1 MERVTAFKS
10 ETASASVPVPVPRM
24 VQAIIGNIL
33 AWLGIWVIPSVI
45 VVAFGVLTWQDFTNN
60 TPEGTPLPIAVWVN
74 DGLQGATDPREVQAQ
89 LARAPV
95 TYYADTKLSTS
106 EHWFSVTASAPQVGH
121 PWAIDFP
128 SRHATN
134 LTCWDRTTNALLGTA
149 NRTNVK
155 GQLIKSRAGFAIP
168 LSAAQAG
175 AALVCRG
182 EFEGPARIAATAWL
196 ASDLDSAESA
206 YKRTGGLIDG
216 GIGVLAIFM
225 LLTAL
230 VNRSKLYW
238 IFFGWLALSLRMAAL
253 SAGTDFEVLGTSI
266 TSSLVIPIRQWTL
279 GLYYAMAITLFC
291 QLFKEDLAKIKSK
304 WLLTL
309 QQVCALAIF
318 PVCAFMSYKSTLP
331 ILWVGTVIGVCVMV
345 FYLVHILYRG
355 TSRVA
360 VWYAAS
366 IAVSWIASLSE
377 VVAASTGMR
386 NSMGGLNSVTAAIA
400 SALFAS
406 LAVAEHIRTDRLT
419 KLAVQKNLKAAY
431 EDSPIGLFTLRGD
444 GLIVKYNPV
453 FSAMLEGFDLS
464 GPPSI
469 SHVFEA
475 NVQREIDAMRES
487 DDRTT
492 IELQTRTHAEN
503 TSYDAD
509 RWFAIRAST
518 TDGDFVEG
526 SLQDITDKVR
536 AMARLEFLANHDP
549 LTDCLNLRGIAL
561 RVEESAQ
568 QPTALA
574 YFDLDRFKVINDLYG
589 HTAGDEVL
597 RQVCGRMKSQL
608 GPDDLLARVGGDEFV
623 VVFPSATISEAALRC
638 NNLIT
643 LISSR
648 PYVIDT
654 QSFVL
659 SVSGGLVETASFGT
673 PTIKGLVS
681 TADTVC
687 RMAKKHPSE
696 RLRVIERGASFFK
709 HHKEELEIISSLER
723 GVAPEGLYLVM
734 QPEMSLSAPFDSL
747 NFEVLLRL
755 RKSNGDEVPASV
767 IIEAAEAH
775 GKSAIID
782 RWVITTIIAWLE
794 THAHQLPNTQFV
806 GVNLSGGSLNN
817 ETFVEELF
825 TLFEKHKAALSLI
838 CLEIT
843 ETVALTDIQ
852 NMQKF
857 IDRARTIGAK
867 VSIDDFGAGYS
878 SFGYLKSLSVDA
890 LKLDGSLVKGCANN
904 PASTAII
911 NALGGLVKSLG
922 LKSIGEFAE
931 DLPTIQVLA
940 LAGIDYAQGWGISK
954 AVMPERILAARS
966 CVDLIEDPAV
976 VAFARQLQ
984 AHTFQTPP
992 LLFEHFTYVD
1002 GALH

>member
-10 ETASASVPVPVPRM
+10 ETASAAAPVPGR
-24 VQAIIGNIL
+24 VQTWVGNIS
-33 AWLGIWVIPSVI
+33 AWLGIWVIPSV
-45 VVAFGVLTWQDFTNN
+45 VVLAFGVLFFQDPGNN
-60 TPEGTPLPIAVWVN
+60 TQVGTPLPIAVWESDGVVVTVN
-74 DGLQGATDPREVQAQ
+74 PKDALAP
-89 LARAPV
+89 LARMPV
-95 TYYADTKLSTS
+95 GLYADTHLSTR
-106 EHWFSVTASAPQVGH
+106 EYWFSVTASTPQTDQ

-128 SRHATN
+128 SRHAMH
-134 LTCWDRTTNALLGTA
+134 LACWDQDGGPELGTA
-149 NRTNVK
+149 TRSNVT
-155 GQLIKSRAGFAIP
+155 GLLTKSRAGFA
-168 LSAAQAG
+168 LRLGSAQTR

-182 EFEGPARIAATAWL
+182 KFEGPARIS
-196 ASDLDSAESA
+196 ASVWRADDLDLSDASHQ
-206 YKRTGGLIDG
+206 RTGALIEG
-216 GIGVLAIFM
+216 GVGVLALFM

-230 VNRSKLYW
+230 VNRSTLYW
-238 IFFGWLALSLRMAAL
+238 VFFGWLALSMRMAGI
-253 SAGTDFEVLGTSI
+253 SAGTDFDVLGRSI
-266 TSSLVIPIRQWTL
+266 NPDLLVPLRQWTV
-279 GLYYAMAITLFC
+279 GMYYAITILLFSH
-291 QLFKEDLAKIKSK
+291 LFKDDLDEINAG
-304 WLLTL
+304 WPLTL
-309 QQVCALAIF
+309 QQFSAMLIF
-318 PVCAFMSYKSTLP
+318 PVCALTSFKTTLP
-331 ILWVGTVIGVCVMV
+331 IVWVATATGICVIVY
-345 FYLVHILYRG
+345 YLVRILRHRS
-355 TSRVA
+355 SRVA
-360 VWYAAS
+360 VWYSASIVVALAAS
-366 IAVSWIASLSE
+366 LNE

-386 NSMGGLNSVTAAIA
+386 NWLGELNSVTAAIA
-400 SALFAS
+400 STLLAS
-406 LAVAEHIRTDRLT
+406 LAVAEHMRSERLT
-419 KLAVQKNLKAAY
+419 KLAAQKSLKTAY
-431 EDSPIGLFTLRGD
+431 QDSPVGLFTLRGD

-464 GPPSI
+464 GERLLSD
-469 SHVFEA
+469 VFDA
-475 NVQREIDAMRES
+475 SVQREIDAMRAS
-487 DDRTT
+487 DNRTT
-492 IELQTRTHAEN
+492 IELQTRTHAAN
-503 TSYDAD
+503 TSCDAD
-509 RWFAIRAST
+509 RWFAIKAST

-536 AMARLEFLANHDP
+536 AMDRLEFLANHDP
-549 LTDCLNLRGIAL
+549 LTDCLNLRGLAM
-561 RVEESAQ
+561 RVEEAQ

-597 RQVCGRMKSQL
+597 RQVCRRMKSPL
-608 GPDDLLARVGGDEFV
+608 EPEDLLARVGGDEFV
-623 VVFPSATISEAALRC
+623 VAFPRATISEAALRC
-638 NNLIT
+638 QKLVA
-643 LISSR
+643 LISSH

-673 PTIKGLVS
+673 PTIKELVS

-687 RMAKKHPSE
+687 RMAKKHPTE
-696 RLRVIERGASFFK
+696 RLRVVERGASFFR

-723 GVAPEGLYLVM
+723 GLAPDGLYLVM

-755 RKSNGDEVPASV
+755 RKSNGDEVPANV
-767 IIEAAEAH
+767 IIDAAEAH

-782 RWVITTIIAWLE
+782 RWVVTTIIEWLE
-794 THAHQLPNTQFV
+794 AHAHQLPNTRFV

-825 TLFEKHKAALSLI
+825 ALFDKHKAALSLI

-852 NMQKF
+852 NMQRF
-857 IDRARTIGAK
+857 IDRARAIGAK
-867 VSIDDFGAGYS
+867 VGIDDFGAGYS
-878 SFGYLKSLSVDA
+878 SFDYLKNLSVDA

-911 NALGGLVKSLG
+911 NALGGLVKNLG

-984 AHTFQTPP
+984 SHAFQAPS
-992 LLFEHFTYVD
+992 LMFGHFIDVD
-1002 GALH
+1002 TQGSVH

>member
-10 ETASASVPVPVPRM
+10 ETASASAPVPRM
-24 VQAIIGNIL
+24 VQTIIGNIL
-33 AWLGIWVIPSVI
+33 AWLGIWVIPSVV
-45 VVAFGVLTWQDFTNN
+45 VVAFGVLIWQNSTNS
-60 TPEGTPLPIAVWVN
+60 TQEGTPLPIAVWES
-74 DGLQGATDPREVQAQ
+74 DGLQAITHPSEVQTQ

-95 TYYADTKLSTS
+95 TPYTDTQLSTR
-106 EHWFSVTASAPQVGH
+106 EYWFSVTASAPKIDQ

-134 LTCWDRTTNALLGTA
+134 LTCWDRATNTLLGTS
-149 NRTNVK
+149 NRSSAK
-155 GQLIKSRAGFAIP
+155 GQLTKSRAGFAMQFGP
-168 LSAAQAG
+168 AQAQI
-175 AALVCRG
+175 ALVCSG
-182 EFEGPARIAATAWL
+182 EFEGPARIAASVWHT
-196 ASDLDSAESA
+196 SDLDSAELA

-216 GIGVLAIFM
+216 GIGVLAVFM

-230 VNRSKLYW
+230 VNRSALYW
-238 IFFGWLALSLRMAAL
+238 VFFGWLALSLRMAAL
-253 SAGTDFEVLGTSI
+253 SAGTDFEVLGVGI
-266 TSSLVIPIRQWTL
+266 TPSLLVPIRQWTV
-279 GLYYAMAITLFC
+279 GLYYAMAITLFS
-291 QLFKEDLAKIKSK
+291 QLFKEDLAEIKST

-309 QQVCALAIF
+309 QQVSALAIL
-318 PVCAFMSYKSTLP
+318 PVCAFMSFKSTLP

-345 FYLVHILYRG
+345 FYLVQILYRR

-377 VVAASTGMR
+377 VIAASTGVR
-386 NSMGGLNSVTAAIA
+386 NVLGGLNSVTAAIA

-406 LAVAEHIRTDRLT
+406 LAVAEHIRSDRLT
-419 KLAVQKNLKAAY
+419 KLEVQKNLKTAY

-464 GPPSI
+464 GIPSI
-469 SHVFEA
+469 SSVFET

-487 DDRTT
+487 DNRTT
-492 IELQTRTHAEN
+492 IELQTRTHAAD

-509 RWFAIRAST
+509 RWFAIKAST

-536 AMARLEFLANHDP
+536 AMDRLEFLANHDP
-549 LTDCLNLRGIAL
+549 LTDCLNLRGIAM
-561 RVEESAQ
+561 RVEEAAQ

-597 RQVCGRMKSQL
+597 RQVCERMKSQL
-608 GPDDLLARVGGDEFV
+608 EPEDLLARVGGDEFV
-623 VVFPSATISEAALRC
+623 VAFPSATMSEAALRC
-638 NNLIT
+638 NNLVA
-643 LISSR
+643 LISSS

-659 SVSGGLVETASFGT
+659 SVSGGLVETASFGAT
-673 PTIKGLVS
+673 TIKELVS

-687 RMAKKHPSE
+687 CMAKKHPSE
-696 RLRVIERGASFFK
+696 RLRVVERGASFFK

-723 GVAPEGLYLVM
+723 GIAPEGLYLVM

-755 RKSNGDEVPASV
+755 RKSNGDEVPANV

-782 RWVITTIIAWLE
+782 RWVVTTIIAWLE

-825 TLFEKHKAALSLI
+825 ALFEKHKAALSLI

-857 IDRARTIGAK
+857 IDRARAIGAK
-867 VSIDDFGAGYS
+867 VGIDDFGAGYS
-878 SFGYLKSLSVDA
+878 SFGYLKNLSVDA

-911 NALGGLVKSLG
+911 NALGGLVKNLG

-984 AHTFQTPP
+984 AHTFQTPT

-1002 GALH
+1002 TQNPLH